1 MFTRSNIRL
10 FLYKITSMKL
20 PKIERTYLK
29 KDLSLDTFSDVQ
41 PYFDELLSRE
51 LSSKES
57 FEQWLKDLSEIEAFI
72 EENGAWRYIKMS
84 INTADETLTASYTY
98 FVTEI
103 QPKLA
108 PLNNALNEKMM
119 QSAFVDA
126 LTINPAYA
134 ILFRSVKVQLD
145 LFREENITIEAYLAE
160 KSQEFGS
167 ISAAQTIEHQGE
179 TLTMQQASVHL
190 KSQDETLRKDIYEK
204 MAERRRSDIDALN
217 DLYTDLIAHRHQLA
231 LNAGFDNYRDY
242 MFQSMGRF
250 DYTKEACFDFHE
262 AVAQKVVPLV
272 KAIQLKK
279 LQKLGKSTFKPWD
292 LDVDPDGHAPLKPFQ
307 SGQEMLDKTIEIFDK
322 MDSYFGDCLRTMH
335 TMGHLDLE
343 SKAGK
348 APGGYNYPLYEIGVP
363 FIFMNAVGLH
373 RDLVTMVHEG
383 GHAIHSFLNRE
394 LELTSFKNIPSEAA
408 ELASMSMELLSMKYW
423 EAFYTN
429 DEELKRAKIE
439 HMEDLLKVLPWIA
452 QIDAF
457 QHWVYTHPTHNQ
469 EERSEQWL
477 FLGKKFGTGLTDWTG
492 YEDLQRSGWQRQ
504 LHLFEVP
511 FYYIEYGIAQLG
523 AIGVW
528 KNSLVNEK
536 EALEKYKSGLALG
549 YTCSLPEIYQTAGV
563 PFDFSPQRI
572 GELME
577 FVDSYL
583 KTLG

>member
-1 MFTRSNIRL
+1 MEIPQIKRA
-10 FLYKITSMKL
+10 YL
-20 PKIERTYLK
+20 PKELTLE
-29 KDLSLDTFSDVQ
+29 TFEDIL
-41 PYFDELLSRE
+41 PYFKELQERNIDTPQAFQKWIQDGSE
-51 LSSKES
+51 L
-57 FEQWLKDLSEIEAFI
+57 DAFL

-84 INTADETLTASYTY
+84 IDTTKPELTESYTY
-98 FVTEI
+98 FVSEI

-108 PLNNALNEKMM
+108 PLLNELNKKMM
-119 QSAFVDA
+119 ASPFRKD
-126 LTINPAYA
+126 LSEDPAYA
-134 ILFRSVKVQLD
+134 IFFRSVGVQLA
-145 LFREENITIEAYLAE
+145 LFREENIPIEAYLGE

-167 ISAAQTIEHQGE
+167 ISAAQTIEYEGK

-190 KSQDETLRKDIYEK
+190 KNQDEGIRKQVYEK
-204 MAERRRSDIDALN
+204 MAERRQMDIDSLN
-217 DLYTDLIAHRHQLA
+217 ALYTDLIAKRHELA
-231 LNAGFDNYRDY
+231 INAGFENFRDY

-272 KAIQLKK
+272 KEIQEMK
-279 LQKLGKSTFKPWD
+279 LQKLGKSAFKPWD
-292 LDVDPDGHAPLKPFQ
+292 LDVDPDGNEPLKPFQ
-307 SGQEMLDKTIEIFDK
+307 NGEEMLEKTIEIFQR
-322 MDSYFGDCLRTMH
+322 MDPYFSACLRTMK

-394 LELTSFKNIPSEAA
+394 LTLTAFKNIPSEAA

-423 EAFYTN
+423 ETFYS
-429 DEELKRAKIE
+429 DPKALLRAKVE
-439 HMEDLLKVLPWIA
+439 HLEDILKVLPWIA

-457 QHWVYTHPTHNQ
+457 QHWVYTHPTHSLT
-469 EERSEQWL
+469 ERSNEWL
-477 FLGKKFGTGLTDWTG
+477 SLSKRFGTGLTDWTG
-492 YEDLQRSGWQRQ
+492 YEALQAHSWQRQ

-528 KNSLVNEK
+528 KNSLENESLAI
-536 EALEKYKSGLALG
+536 EQYKAGLSLG
-549 YTCSLPEIYQTAGV
+549 YTRSLPKIYETAGV
-563 PFDFSPQRI
+563 TFDFSPKRI
-572 GELME
+572 GELMD
-577 FVDSYL
+577 FVDSYTKSL
-583 KTLG
+583 T